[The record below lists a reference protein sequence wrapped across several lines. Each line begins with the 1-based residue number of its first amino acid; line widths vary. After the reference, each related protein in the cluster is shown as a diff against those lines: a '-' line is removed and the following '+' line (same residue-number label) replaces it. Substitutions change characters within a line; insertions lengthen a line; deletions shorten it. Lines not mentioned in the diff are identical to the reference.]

1 MLPTINP
8 KVAKWWQNL
17 HPTHQRQVLAEIT
30 NKARA
35 DSQLWP
41 VKSSRTLQYYSPH
54 EKILPFL
61 EDITHKNT
69 LLRGGWGSGKSVA
82 GVVKVLG
89 KLNQGLNGI
98 MVSPELEHFK
108 TSLWPVFREW
118 CPWDKV
124 VKSQQR
130 RRNDE
135 WEPTKTFS
143 MVFTNGAI
151 LYCGGIKDATRWFGG
166 NVNFCHFDEG
176 SRYPDASALK
186 TLIGRARVLG
196 PLGEMPQV
204 FLTTTPAKNW
214 LYDYFGDIRDND
226 PFATFKTLAR
236 VYTVKTSDNIHLS
249 PGYESSQR
257 DALTASEARQY
268 LEAEWEDISD
278 IEKFVNLIWWDSN
291 REELPGL
298 TRSEPMVLALD
309 AATGGESS
317 TLADCFAIVGVTRH
331 PHRKQDIAV
340 RYCGIYQPQQGQL
353 LDYEPIEQEV
363 RRLCKEFSVIEVTF
377 DPTQLH
383 DMTQRMQREGIAL
396 FKRFNQGQER
406 LVADKDLQNLIA
418 SRRVSHDGNPLLRT
432 HIDNAYV
439 KKYGTDGVRIV
450 KRTAS
455 LKVDGTVALSMGTN
469 RCLYYNLM

>member
-1 MLPTINP
+1 MEKKANRWLPSFPT
-8 KVAKWWQNL
+8 KKTAKPDDKPWS
-17 HPTHQRQVLAEIT
+17 ISS
-30 NKARA
+30 ARTGQPY
-35 DSQLWP
+35 D
-41 VKSSRTLQYYSPH
+41 PH
-54 EKILPFL
+54 SNVVPFL
-61 EDITHKNT
+61 EDESHKN
-69 LLRGGWGSGKSVA
+69 LLLKGGWGSGKSVA

-89 KLNQGLNGI
+89 KLNRGLNGI

-124 VKSQQR
+124 VKSQR
-130 RRNDE
+130 RRQADE

-196 PLGEMPQV
+196 PKEEMPQV

-214 LYDYFGDIRDND
+214 LYDYFGDIKDND
-226 PFATFKTLAR
+226 PFAAFKAQAGIF
-236 VYTVKTSDNIHLS
+236 TVRTSDNIHLS
-249 PGYESSQR
+249 PGYETSQR
-257 DALTASEARQY
+257 EALTASEARQY
-268 LEAEWEDISD
+268 LEAEWEDVSD
-278 IEKFVNLIWWDSN
+278 IEKFVSIIWWDN
-291 REELPGL
+291 NKEQLPTL

-317 TLADCFAIVGVTRH
+317 TLADCFAVVGVTRH
-331 PHRKQDIAV
+331 PGRKQDVAV
-340 RYCGIYQPQQGQL
+340 RYCGIWQAEPGKL
-353 LDYEPIEQEV
+353 LDYEPIEQEI
-363 RRLCKEFSVIEVTF
+363 RRLCREFSVIEVTF

-396 FKRFNQGQER
+396 FKRFNQNQDR
-406 LVADKDLQNLIA
+406 LISDKDLQNLIA
-418 SRRVSHDGNPLLRT
+418 SKRVAHDGNPLLRQ

-439 KKYGTDGVRIV
+439 KKYGVDGVRIV

-455 LKVDGTVALSMGTN
+455 LKIDAAVSLSMGAN
-469 RCLYYNLM
+469 RCLYYNVF